1 MISLVARNI
10 IRLIFLV
17 LFQVTILN
25 YVALGGYINPYLYVM
40 FILMLPFETPK
51 WLLLIS
57 AFVLGISVDM
67 FSDTAGIHAAAC
79 VFMAFARPGVLN
91 LVSSRQEYEP
101 GIQPIIRDLG
111 FKWFISYTL
120 ILVVIHHFLIFYL
133 EVFSFR
139 EFFQTFFRA
148 VLSIM
153 FTMLLLILS
162 QYVMYRPKK

>member
-1 MISLVARNI
+1 MISLVTRNI

-120 ILVVIHHFLIFYL
+120 ILVVIHHILLFYL

-148 VLSIM
+148 FLSII

>member
-1 MISLVARNI
+1 MISLITRNI
-10 IRLIFLV
+10 IRLVFLV
-17 LFQVTILN
+17 IFQVVVLN
-25 YVALGGYINPYLYVM
+25 NVALGGFINPYLYVM

-91 LVSSRQEYEP
+91 LVSSRQEYEL

-111 FKWFISYTL
+111 FKWFLSYSL
-120 ILVVIHHFLIFYL
+120 ILVFIHHILIFYL

-139 EFFQTFFRA
+139 EFFQTFFRTL
-148 VLSIM
+148 LSIL

>member
-1 MISLVARNI
+1 VINLVTRNI

-17 LFQVTILN
+17 IFQVAILN
-25 YVALGGYINPYLYVM
+25 NIALGGYINPYLYVM

-57 AFVLGISVDM
+57 AFVLGISVDL

-79 VFMAFARPGVLN
+79 VFMAFARPGVLSI
-91 LVSSRQEYEP
+91 VSSRQDYEL

-111 FKWFISYTL
+111 FKWFLSYSL
-120 ILVVIHHFLIFYL
+120 ILVVMHHIILFYL
-133 EVFSFR
+133 EVFSFH

-148 VLSIM
+148 FLSIL

-162 QYVMYRPKK
+162 QYVIYRPKK

>member
-1 MISLVARNI
+1 MISLVTRNI

-25 YVALGGYINPYLYVM
+25 YVALGGYVNPYLYVM

-57 AFVLGISVDM
+57 AFALGISVDM

-111 FKWFISYTL
+111 FKWFLSYSL
-120 ILVVIHHFLIFYL
+120 ILVVIHHILIFYL

-148 VLSIM
+148 VLSIV